1 MGFPTQVH
9 GGEQTSVSLKAVRPG
24 QSLATGVGVRW
35 LFYLFLGPLPGKFL
49 VRAPSLAGLI
59 PGKRELVC
67 ACVEGS
73 VQKQGQGSSEQIVSP
88 CPLDGFLGPL
98 LSLFPQAHH
107 RGLGGGRWGR
117 CAEVRYPSVY
127 KGAQGWV
134 RGSFSSLRAP
144 PGHRQNSQAPQSPVE
159 GRWGLE

>member
-1 MGFPTQVH
+1 MGFPTQVQ

-24 QSLATGVGVRW
+24 QPLVTGVGVRW

-107 RGLGGGRWGR
+107 KGLGCWGR
-117 CAEVRYPSVY
+117 CAEVRYPSAY
-127 KGAQGWV
+127 KGALGWV

>member
-1 MGFPTQVH
+1 M
-9 GGEQTSVSLKAVRPG
+9 SLKAVRPG
-24 QSLATGVGVRW
+24 QPLVMGVGVRW

-59 PGKRELVC
+59 RGKRELVC

-107 RGLGGGRWGR
+107 RGLGCWGR

-134 RGSFSSLRAP
+134 RGSFSSLRAQ

>member
-1 MGFPTQVH
+1 M
-9 GGEQTSVSLKAVRPG
+9 SLKAVRPG
-24 QSLATGVGVRW
+24 QPLATGVGVRW